1 MILPATAVPQEW
13 AGVKFPC
20 QGAYY
25 LGLHWK
31 LTYAIAEAMPG
42 CFIAKSVMAS
52 AYYVEVGKNKSL

>member
-1 MILPATAVPQEW
+1 
-13 AGVKFPC
+13 VKVPC

-25 LGLHWK
+25 LGLHWE

-52 AYYVEVGKNKSL
+52 ANYVEVGKNKSL